1 MMVLRFTIQGNSNC
15 NTMIIASDSAFADLI
30 HAFFIIL
37 SVFQDYRII
46 IMTDSQVVMIKTER
60 DVERTRNSSATEA
73 SSTASDSP
81 TPTNSV
87 QDKNWVHWH
96 GPSNEIINLFIP
108 LVLFFYSLTQ
118 FI

>member
-1 MMVLRFTIQGNSNC
+1 MNAPQEKHYWVN
-15 NTMIIASDSAFADLI
+15 
-30 HAFFIIL
+30 
-37 SVFQDYRII
+37 I
-46 IMTDSQVVMIKTER
+46 IMTDSQMVIVNTER

-96 GPSNEIINLFIP
+96 GPSNELF
-108 LVLFFYSLTQ
+108 T
-118 FI
+118 